1 VNYAFSGLL
10 PNSRRH
16 VSLQEGLSLL
26 QLIEDV
32 FVGVILC
39 LNVDQLAEVIVDSG
53 LILAKLKLHDAKRM
67 LVYLRLLRLKLFEST
82 DV

>member
-1 VNYAFSGLL
+1 MNYAFSGLL

-16 VSLQEGLSLL
+16 KSLQERLSLL

-53 LILAKLKLHDAKRM
+53 LILAKLKLHDAKGM
-67 LVYLRLLRLKLFEST
+67 LVYLRLLRLKLF
-82 DV
+82 